1 MSVNRRKFLAGAAAA
16 APLLMVAA
24 GSTARA
30 QEEVPAL
37 DPEADHIGML
47 IYPGFTAL
55 DFMGP
60 HHFLGGMPRAKIH
73 VVTTQRDLSP
83 VASDLG
89 LLVQPTTTMD
99 NCPADLA
106 LIFVPGGTVGTVAA
120 AADPDVVAF
129 VRDRA
134 SRARY
139 VTSVCTGSL
148 ILGAAGLL
156 EGKRATSHWA
166 TVPLLE
172 QFGATPISERVV
184 RDGNLITGA
193 GVSAG
198 LDFGITVVE
207 EMHGRM
213 VAEAGVLISEYA
225 PQPPI
230 DGGTLDTARPEI
242 AALLQNC
249 LAGFVE
255 QARGLTIL

>member
-1 MSVNRRKFLAGAAAA
+1 MSFNRRKFLAGAAAA
-16 APLLMVAA
+16 PLLMAAA
-24 GSTARA
+24 GPAVATTATPLA
-30 QEEVPAL
+30 PTL
-37 DPEADHIGML
+37 DMDDIAML

-60 HHFLGGMPRAKIH
+60 HHFFGGMPRARIH
-73 VVTTQRDLSP
+73 VVTTQADLSP

-89 LLVQPTTTMD
+89 LLVQPTVTLES
-99 NCPADLA
+99 CPSDLT
-106 LIFVPGGTVGTVAA
+106 LIFVPGGTAGTVAA
-120 AADPDVVAF
+120 ASDPRVVSF
-129 VRDRA
+129 VKDRG

-148 ILGAAGLL
+148 VLGAAGLL
-156 EGKRATSHWA
+156 DGKRATSHWV
-166 TVPLLE
+166 TLPLLA
-172 QFGATPISERVV
+172 QFGATPVSERVV

-207 EMHGRM
+207 ELHGRD

-230 DGGTLDTARPEI
+230 GGGTLATARPEI
-242 AALLQNC
+242 AALLQNG
-249 LAGFVE
+249 LAPFVE
-255 QARGLTIL
+255 LASSLRVL